1 MQMKKI
7 LCGMITCS
15 MILGLL
21 SGCADKEEETDT
33 QVEGLE
39 NLGMIHVI
47 SREEG
52 SGTRSVF
59 TESIG
64 LYDNAT
70 GQDFLTYVCGAGQE
84 IVGRHFQTVK
94 KSTAFLSNQADGTIR
109 IGGSSS
115 MAGLMEELAKAYME
129 LNPNAEI
136 TVTVTDSTDGLTRAM
151 SGELDFGMSSR
162 ELKDYEKELLEY
174 VSIARDEIAVILNNE
189 NRLQKISSADLMKI
203 YAGEISEWI
212 ELYTEDEE
220 ENKQ

>member
-15 MILGLL
+15 MILGQLL
-21 SGCADKEEETDT
+21 GCADKEKETDT

-70 GQDFLTYVCGAGQE
+70 GQDLTKEDSIISG
-84 IVGRHFQTVK
+84 
-94 KSTAFLSNQADGTIR
+94 
-109 IGGSSS
+109 
-115 MAGLMEELAKAYME
+115 
-129 LNPNAEI
+129 
-136 TVTVTDSTDGLTRAM
+136 STD
-151 SGELDFGMSSR
+151 EV
-162 ELKDYEKELLEY
+162 LKQVE
-174 VSIARDEIAVILNNE
+174 
-189 NRLQKISSADLMKI
+189 
-203 YAGEISEWI
+203 
-212 ELYTEDEE
+212 TE
-220 ENKQ
+220 